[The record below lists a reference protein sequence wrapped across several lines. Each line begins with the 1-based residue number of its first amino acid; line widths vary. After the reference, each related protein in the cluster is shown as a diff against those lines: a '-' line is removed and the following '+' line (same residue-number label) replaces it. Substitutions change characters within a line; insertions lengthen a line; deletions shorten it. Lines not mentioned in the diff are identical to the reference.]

1 MLDARCIFKK
11 RVGFDDNENNG
22 EDFENKSSSEDD
34 DVRLQMVSKF
44 ANTPM
49 CVKWEP
55 YIGKIYAVLFT
66 RSLEIYSVDSD
77 TPLHKITFDSTQTGF
92 DFLK

>member
-11 RVGFDDNENNG
+11 RVGFDDSVENG

-44 ANTPM
+44 ANTP
-49 CVKWEP
+49 
-55 YIGKIYAVLFT
+55 
-66 RSLEIYSVDSD
+66 
-77 TPLHKITFDSTQTGF
+77 
-92 DFLK
+92 